1 MGIARRTAVLL
12 YLLMLL
18 LLLTPVESGL
28 SDSNEGKPLL
38 HNELQEAK

>member
-12 YLLMLL
+12 YLLML

-38 HNELQEAK
+38 HNELQEGK